1 MPDGVFYA
9 IDTNVLM
16 DWQARYYPTDVF
28 TSLPER
34 VDGLID
40 AGRWQAPA
48 LVLEEVTAVG
58 TDDLRRWAKAHK
70 AMFLPT
76 KATLAGGLK
85 IQAQFPGLRDPKA
98 EFDEADAYVIALAQ
112 QTGGIVITQETS
124 AAEKNRPRRSHFIP
138 DVCRDL
144 GVPCINLLGFFR
156 REGWRL

>member
-1 MPDGVFYA
+1 MPDGVGSTIYA

-28 TSLPER
+28 ASLVDR
-34 VDGLID
+34 VTALVT

-48 LVLEEVTAVG
+48 LVLEELNVVG
-58 TDDLRRWAKAHK
+58 TDDLKHWAKAHK

-112 QTGGIVITQETS
+112 QTGGIVIT
-124 AAEKNRPRRSHFIP
+124 
-138 DVCRDL
+138 
-144 GVPCINLLGFFR
+144 
-156 REGWRL
+156 